1 MKLGK
6 RQNEKLLLI
15 LLCLPILFSCGAEKK
30 QDNDLTRENLKGK
43 IKEMTIYVFNV
54 RESFGELEK
63 GNLMWKNKCKYD
75 EDGNKTEERYYKDG
89 KLIWKEKYKDGNKT
103 ETNYYNKDGEPKE
116 KQKNKYDKVG
126 NKTETNYYNKDG
138 ELEEVEKWKHKYKY
152 DVFNNNWI
160 LKTSSDNTITER
172 EIEYYK

>member
-1 MKLGK
+1 
-6 RQNEKLLLI
+6 
-15 LLCLPILFSCGAEKK
+15 
-30 QDNDLTRENLKGK
+30 
-43 IKEMTIYVFNV
+43 
-54 RESFGELEK
+54 
-63 GNLMWKNKCKYD
+63 MWKNKCKYD

-103 ETNYYNKDGEPKE
+103 ETNYYNKDGELKE

>member
-1 MKLGK
+1 MK
-6 RQNEKLLLI
+6 KLLLI
-15 LLCLPILFSCGAEKK
+15 LLCLPMLFSCGAEKK

-103 ETNYYNKDGEPKE
+103 ETNYYNKDGELKE